1 MNPKRSDR
9 ADLFSV
15 PACAGGMV
23 SARLLTLP
31 FTHGIVFLMTTDFTR
46 RSFLLSGLAAAA
58 QTQPERILDLHQHSP
73 YTGRTDEQMIAHQ
86 ERMGITKTVLLPAG
100 ARYGLAAGAGG
111 NDICYNLVKKYPQK
125 FVFFANEAPAP
136 EATKAVLEKYLKL
149 GAIGIGEQKFPV
161 DADSPHVHLI
171 AQIARDYKVPVL
183 LHFEHNTYNIGFQ
196 RFYRILEK
204 YPTVNFI
211 GHAQTWWGN
220 IDKAL
225 QQEVLYPRTKVTPGG
240 LTDRYLSD
248 YPNMYGDLSAGS
260 GLNAF
265 LRDEEHAKWFIER
278 HQNKLIY
285 GSDCSD
291 PVGHGDR
298 CSGSKQIETVRR
310 LSPHAS
316 VTRKIFW
323 ENGVRVLGLKA

>member
-1 MNPKRSDR
+1 
-9 ADLFSV
+9 
-15 PACAGGMV
+15 
-23 SARLLTLP
+23 
-31 FTHGIVFLMTTDFTR
+31 MTTDFTR
-46 RSFLLSGLAAAA
+46 RTFLLSGLAAAA
-58 QTQPERILDLHQHSP
+58 QVQPERILDLHQHSP
-73 YTGRTDEQMIAHQ
+73 YSGRTDEQMIAHQ

-183 LHFEHNTYNIGFQ
+183 LHFEHNTYNLGFQ

-220 IDKAL
+220 IDKSL

-240 LTDRYLSD
+240 ITDRYLSD

-310 LSPHAS
+310 LSPHPS